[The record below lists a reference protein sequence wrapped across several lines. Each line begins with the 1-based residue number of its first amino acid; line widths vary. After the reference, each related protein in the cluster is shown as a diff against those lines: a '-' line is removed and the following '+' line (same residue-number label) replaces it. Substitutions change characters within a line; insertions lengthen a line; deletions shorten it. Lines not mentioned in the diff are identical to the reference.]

1 MDNYIKTW
9 LFDII
14 KSIEEID
21 SYFPA
26 SKKFDI
32 YTNDIRTKRAVERN
46 IEIIGEAMGRIL
58 KENPNINIS
67 NSRKIV
73 DARNKIIH
81 GYDDISD
88 DVVWGIVIN
97 HLPLLKQEA
106 EKLLK

>member
-1 MDNYIKTW
+1 
-9 LFDII
+9 
-14 KSIEEID
+14 
-21 SYFPA
+21 
-26 SKKFDI
+26 
-32 YTNDIRTKRAVERN
+32 
-46 IEIIGEAMGRIL
+46 MGRIL

-106 EKLLK
+106 EKLLKE

>member
-46 IEIIGEAMGRIL
+46 IEIIGEAMGA
-58 KENPNINIS
+58 
-67 NSRKIV
+67 NS
-73 DARNKIIH
+73 
-81 GYDDISD
+81 
-88 DVVWGIVIN
+88 
-97 HLPLLKQEA
+97 
-106 EKLLK
+106 

>member
-46 IEIIGEAMGRIL
+46 IEIIGEAIKSYM
-58 KENPNINIS
+58 
-67 NSRKIV
+67 V
-73 DARNKIIH
+73 MMT
-81 GYDDISD
+81 Y
-88 DVVWGIVIN
+88 
-97 HLPLLKQEA
+97 QTM
-106 EKLLK
+106 